1 MLLSSGPALCWV
13 LGTLLMQRLWDADL
27 HQEKM
32 LDFTALTDEDCTSE
46 EGIMVNK
53 DRALFLLSGDGIT
66 LFQPNMEDL

>member
-1 MLLSSGPALCWV
+1 
-13 LGTLLMQRLWDADL
+13 
-27 HQEKM
+27 M

-46 EGIMVNK
+46 EGVMVNK